1 MPVSREQLGKV
12 KDDLRRFVESESELP
27 EISDEG
33 KRAVEQLAQL
43 DATDSGFLDRLAAED
58 AELAEI
64 ARAVKDKVDEI
75 ANSRSVPISFPP
87 PIRQVGH
94 VPMLEVERGQMT
106 VRLGLVAGNEG
117 VFEMAQD
124 LEDTLWLGM
133 MVVEAV
139 QESMASMKETLSPAT
154 ARDNLGE
161 QLTDRLGRLEKAVVA
176 IRRLRDDIENQGSP

>member
-1 MPVSREQLGKV
+1 MPVSREQLEKV

-27 EISDEG
+27 EISDQG

-43 DATDSGFLDRLAAED
+43 GADPGFLDRLAEDD

-64 ARAVKDKVDEI
+64 ARAVKHKVDEI
-75 ANSRSVPISFPP
+75 ANSRSVPIGFPP
-87 PIRQVGH
+87 PIKQVGH
-94 VPMLEVERGQMT
+94 FPILEVERGQMT

-117 VFEMAQD
+117 VFEIAQD

-139 QESMASMKETLSPAT
+139 QESMVSMKETLNPAT
-154 ARDNLGE
+154 ARDNLGD
-161 QLTDRLGRLEKAVVA
+161 QLADRLGRLERALVG
-176 IRRLRDDIENQGSP
+176 IRRLRDDIEHQGSP